1 MPLVRCLAGRD
12 AGEVSNNSGHST
24 AMLDDVAGIGSD
36 AVEVG
41 FIFDGFSQSENSKE
55 RIVQLMS
62 DSGCE
67 SPKAARFLGLDELI
81 LETAVIGR
89 IPEDKTDPILS
100 LVSPRHVEP
109 LIVISPGANLNL
121 LSIAWFLRSHH
132 GGQRVTGGVDDSGVL
147 CPGRC
152 CGAVSA
158 SRTSEFFSQVLSYSG
173 IDGKYIEQRD
183 RLSRVKYGLKGVA
196 SDPIDVPHLF
206 VLIDHDDRGWDC
218 IQDLVR
224 RVKQGL
230 HLLRFNGHLI
240 GQACKGGLQLAVH
253 SIELVGQILKLIAG
267 LNVDGLPKLTAP
279 DQLCRGL

>member
-1 MPLVRCLAGRD
+1 
-12 AGEVSNNSGHST
+12 
-24 AMLDDVAGIGSD
+24 MLDDVASVRSD

-62 DSGCE
+62 DSSCE

-109 LIVISPGANLNL
+109 LIVIPPGANLNL
-121 LSIAWFLRSHH
+121 LSIAWFLCSHH
-132 GGQRVTGGVDDSGVL
+132 GGQRVTGGVNDRSVL
-147 CPGRC
+147 CPGRG

-158 SRTSEFFSQVLSYSG
+158 LRTSEFFSQVLSYSG
-173 IDGKYIEQRD
+173 IDWKYVEQRD

-230 HLLRFNGHLI
+230 HLLCFNGHLI

-267 LNVDGLPKLTAP
+267 LNVDGLSEFTAP
-279 DQLCRGL
+279 DQLCRSL

>member
-1 MPLVRCLAGRD
+1 
-12 AGEVSNNSGHST
+12 
-24 AMLDDVAGIGSD
+24 MLDDVAGMGSD

-89 IPEDKTDPILS
+89 IPEDKADPILS
-100 LVSPRHVEP
+100 LVSSRHVEP

-121 LSIAWFLRSHH
+121 LSVVLVSPFPSH

-152 CGAVSA
+152 
-158 SRTSEFFSQVLSYSG
+158 
-173 IDGKYIEQRD
+173 
-183 RLSRVKYGLKGVA
+183 
-196 SDPIDVPHLF
+196 
-206 VLIDHDDRGWDC
+206 RGRC
-218 IQDLVR
+218 
-224 RVKQGL
+224 
-230 HLLRFNGHLI
+230 LRFAH
-240 GQACKGGLQLAVH
+240 V
-253 SIELVGQILKLIAG
+253 
-267 LNVDGLPKLTAP
+267 
-279 DQLCRGL
+279 